1 MFGFISRYMLTG
13 LITILPIVL
22 TFYLLYWLAV
32 SAESVLGGLIQI
44 VLPSALYWPGMG
56 VVAGL
61 GVLFLIGL
69 VMHTYVVQLL
79 FSKLE
84 QLFSH
89 MPIVKPIYGAFR
101 DFLDYFKPKKE
112 QDFEQVVSVQVNDN
126 MKVIGFITEHE
137 MHKLPDGFNDD
148 DSILVYLPL
157 SYMIGGYAVLVPK
170 STVTPVDLSM
180 EEAMRFS
187 LTAGMTGSGGRN
199 HKK

>member
-13 LITILPIVL
+13 LFTILPIVL

-32 SAESVLGGLIQI
+32 TAESVLGGLIQSA
-44 VLPSALYWPGMG
+44 LPSNLYWPGMG

-69 VMHTYVVQLL
+69 VMHAYVAQRL
-79 FSKLE
+79 FAKLE

-112 QDFEQVVSVQVNDN
+112 QDFDQVVSVQMNGN
-126 MKVIGFITEHE
+126 MKVIGFITEHDSQ
-137 MHKLPDGFNDD
+137 KLPDGFNDD

-170 STVTPVDLSM
+170 SAVSPVDLSM

-187 LTAGMTGSGGRN
+187 LTAGVTGSNGKN

>member
-13 LITILPIVL
+13 LFTILPIVL
-22 TFYLLYWLAV
+22 TFYLLYWFAV
-32 SAESVLGGLIQI
+32 TAESVLGGLIQI
-44 VLPSALYWPGMG
+44 VLPSTLYWPGMG

-69 VMHTYVVQLL
+69 VMHAYMAQLL

-84 QLFSH
+84 QLLSH

-101 DFLDYFKPKKE
+101 DFLDYFKPKEE
-112 QDFEQVVSVQVNDN
+112 QNFDQVVSVQVNDN

-170 STVTPVDLSM
+170 SAVTPVDLSM

-187 LTAGMTGSGGRN
+187 LTAGMTGSNGSN